1 MEAAASYPHP
11 SGQPLGGEPEL
22 ASFLPFTLQGA
33 PGLLSLAFILS
44 TPPQASAVFFATEG
58 ASSPPSLLLERG
70 GGGDGGFWGVRMW
83 AEATSGSQAEGYNCL
98 ASSQLSAFL
107 MSGHSLSW
115 EF

>member
-1 MEAAASYPHP
+1 MEAVASYPLP

-33 PGLLSLAFILS
+33 PRLPSLAFIFLLPRRPLLCS
-44 TPPQASAVFFATEG
+44 LPLREPL
-58 ASSPPSLLLERG
+58 PPSLLLERG

-115 EF
+115 GF